1 MIRLNELMIC
11 NSYKIDD
18 REIYEI
24 PASLSEYRI
33 AKPVYQKL
41 KGWKDIPDNIWDK
54 GFGKLPREIKEYISF
69 IEQRVN
75 CNVTIVSVGPQ
86 RHETIIR

>member
-1 MIRLNELMIC
+1 MHPNSPEIRSIC
-11 NSYKIDD
+11 PDCQAMVLA
-18 REIYEI
+18 EHTTYET
-24 PASLSEYRI
+24 
-33 AKPVYQKL
+33 KL

-54 GFGKLPREIKEYISF
+54 GFSKLPREIKEYISF